1 RVIRMRPIHRTLIV
15 FPLGL
20 LGTSFFFDLAW
31 LTWNRAPLAVTARW
45 LILAG
50 VTGGVVASIF
60 GFLDWLR
67 IPQGTRARRI
77 GALHGSGNLIV
88 ATLFAASWFLRP
100 DAAHPSAL
108 AIAVS
113 AAGVILSVM
122 TGWLGG
128 ELVSP
133 SGAEE
138 NALGP
143 PTVAPRPAG
152 GERVPRSGG

>member
-1 RVIRMRPIHRTLIV
+1 MRPIHRTLIV

-31 LTWNRAPLAVTARW
+31 LTWARAPLAVTARW

-50 VTGGVVASIF
+50 VIGGVVASIF
-60 GFLDWLR
+60 GFLDWQK
-67 IPQGTRARRI
+67 IPKGTRARRI

-88 ATLFAASWFLRP
+88 AVLFALSWILRA
-100 DAAHPSAL
+100 DAGHPPAV
-108 AIAVS
+108 AIGLS

-128 ELVSP
+128 ELVDRMAGDAVGS
-133 SGAEE
+133 SGSSES
-138 NALGP
+138 LGN
-143 PTVAPRPAG
+143 
-152 GERVPRSGG
+152 